1 MTAHVCH
8 LTDWIDERVLD
19 MEHISRPRTANVC
32 FRNTG
37 SVVTLVI

>member
-19 MEHISRPRTANVC
+19 MEHISRQLMFV
-32 FRNTG
+32 
-37 SVVTLVI
+37 SVTRVV